1 MNDTT
6 VINKESQLV
15 NIISKIKE
23 NVIAM
28 DVIVGIFGATIISLT
43 ARISIP
49 LWFTPVPIT
58 GQTLGAI
65 GCILAMKRYRAILST
80 LFYIIFA
87 MLGLPVLAS
96 QTTGLYGISWLTKP
110 VSEVGFI
117 SGASIGYVYGFLLAA
132 IICKL
137 VIRNKTTIL
146 AMTIST
152 LIFTIVTYV
161 CGVFWLQHSL
171 HPLYGTP
178 FFGGPNSAFALGCWP
193 FLIGDLLKSALGI
206 GIAKSYKNSTNKK

>member
-80 LFYIIFA
+80 SFY
-87 MLGLPVLAS
+87 G
-96 QTTGLYGISWLTKP
+96 
-110 VSEVGFI
+110 
-117 SGASIGYVYGFLLAA
+117 
-132 IICKL
+132 
-137 VIRNKTTIL
+137 
-146 AMTIST
+146 
-152 LIFTIVTYV
+152 
-161 CGVFWLQHSL
+161 
-171 HPLYGTP
+171 
-178 FFGGPNSAFALGCWP
+178 
-193 FLIGDLLKSALGI
+193 
-206 GIAKSYKNSTNKK
+206 

>member
-65 GCILAMKRYRAILST
+65 GCILAMKR
-80 LFYIIFA
+80 
-87 MLGLPVLAS
+87 
-96 QTTGLYGISWLTKP
+96 
-110 VSEVGFI
+110 
-117 SGASIGYVYGFLLAA
+117 YVYGFLLAA